1 MQLADVDWGLL
12 RGATIVSFVSL
23 AISGSLIFGG
33 AKLASDAALEYSRDQ
48 QRYSSARQRYL
59 TLDDEE
65 RLIREF
71 APQFAA
77 LQEQGLIGEEQ
88 RLSWVE
94 TLRAVAVGLKLPS
107 LQYEISAQRELRPSY
122 TTPAGT
128 FKVYGTEMKLT
139 MGLLHEGD
147 LPAVLTALTQAA
159 RGQFSVEGCSLVRN
173 SRGFSGPANPRQPNL
188 DVECRLTWLLIRK
201 PEPSS

>member
-71 APQFAA
+71 APQF
-77 LQEQGLIGEEQ
+77 G
-88 RLSWVE
+88 
-94 TLRAVAVGLKLPS
+94 
-107 LQYEISAQRELRPSY
+107 
-122 TTPAGT
+122 
-128 FKVYGTEMKLT
+128 
-139 MGLLHEGD
+139 
-147 LPAVLTALTQAA
+147 AA
-159 RGQFSVEGCSLVRN
+159 RTGPHRRRAAAELGGN
-173 SRGFSGPANPRQPNL
+173 PSR
-188 DVECRLTWLLIRK
+188 CRRGAKTA
-201 PEPSS
+201 EPSIRN